1 MKEDFD
7 RRWQQLADEVMSGMK
22 EWRLQHPRAKLSEIE
37 EALDERLGK
46 MRARMLEDVA
56 QASAAAALNDED
68 GQRLKCPQCGRELA
82 ARGGRARRL
91 QTHQHQQ
98 VELERGYGQCPQCGA
113 GFFPPR

>member
-22 EWRLQHPRAKLSEIE
+22 EWRLKHPRAKLSEIE
-37 EALDERLGK
+37 DALDERLGK

-82 ARGGRARRL
+82 ARGERGRRL
-91 QTHQHQQ
+91 QTHEHQQ
-98 VELERGYGQCPQCGA
+98 VEFKRGYGQCPQCGA